1 MASPKTLLSTFKLLS
16 QRNTMKLFCTLPL
29 IAAMSMAFSGAA
41 RSQSLV
47 ELYDVA
53 KNYDASFKSVQ
64 LQAQATRLKVQQAQ
78 AKLGPTATA
87 SANVSL
93 NSGGY
98 YSPASTVHSYGTQTG
113 TLLGSQ
119 PLYRP
124 GDKAEVSQANLQLQ
138 IADAQLLAAEQDL
151 MVRLSQTYFDILA
164 SQDSLTFIQAQMKAV
179 AEQLAFAKRNFEVG
193 TATITDTR
201 EAQAS
206 YDLAVAQEIAAQN
219 DLRVK
224 KMALDQLVGKSDTS
238 PKPISLTLEPQGPVP
253 DRVEE
258 WVALT
263 EQKNPSIKQYRI
275 TSDVARLETDK
286 AQSALMPTVDLQ
298 LSYSYTNNSSG
309 TIATT
314 YDSQVGVTTG
324 AVVLS
329 VPLFNGNALSNRV
342 KETISLRQKAE
353 SDVDTAVRNTSQ
365 NTRSAFFG
373 LLSGVSQIKAL
384 KAAEES
390 SQVALD
396 ANKLGYSVG
405 VRININVLDA
415 QSKLYDTKAKLAKAR
430 YDVLVG
436 HLKLRQLSGV
446 LQVEDLQNIN
456 NMLAP

>member
-1 MASPKTLLSTFKLLS
+1 
-16 QRNTMKLFCTLPL
+16 MKLFCTLPL

-47 ELYDVA
+47 ELYDIA
-53 KNYDASFKSVQ
+53 KNYDASYKSVQ

-93 NSGGY
+93 NSGGFY
-98 YSPASTVHSYGTQTG
+98 APTSTVHSYGTQTG

-119 PLYRP
+119 PLFRP

-238 PKPISLTLEPQGPVP
+238 PKPISLTVEPEGPVP

-286 AQSALMPTVDLQ
+286 AQSALLPTVDLQ

-309 TIATT
+309 TYATT
-314 YDSQVGVTTG
+314 YDSRVGVTTG
-324 AVVLS
+324 AVVVS

-456 NMLAP
+456 SMLTP

>member
-1 MASPKTLLSTFKLLS
+1 
-16 QRNTMKLFCTLPL
+16 MKLFCTLPL

-53 KNYDASFKSVQ
+53 KNYDASYKSVQ

-93 NSGGY
+93 NSGGFY
-98 YSPASTVHSYGTQTG
+98 APTSTVHSYGTQTG

-119 PLYRP
+119 PLFRP

-238 PKPISLTLEPQGPVP
+238 PKPISLTVEPEGPVP

-286 AQSALMPTVDLQ
+286 AQSALLPTVDLQ

-309 TIATT
+309 TYATT
-314 YDSQVGVTTG
+314 YDSRVGVTTG
-324 AVVLS
+324 AVVVS
-329 VPLFNGNALSNRV
+329 VPLFNSNALSNRV

-456 NMLAP
+456 SMLTP

>member
-1 MASPKTLLSTFKLLS
+1 
-16 QRNTMKLFCTLPL
+16 MKLFCTLPL

-53 KNYDASFKSVQ
+53 KNYDASYKSVQ

-93 NSGGY
+93 NSGGFY
-98 YSPASTVHSYGTQTG
+98 APTSTVHSYGTQTG

-119 PLYRP
+119 PLFRP

-238 PKPISLTLEPQGPVP
+238 PKPISLTVEPEGPVP

-275 TSDVARLETDK
+275 TSDVARFETDK
-286 AQSALMPTVDLQ
+286 AQSALLPTVDLQ

-309 TIATT
+309 TYATT
-314 YDSQVGVTTG
+314 YDSRVGVTTG
-324 AVVLS
+324 AVVVS

-456 NMLAP
+456 SMLTP

>member
-1 MASPKTLLSTFKLLS
+1 
-16 QRNTMKLFCTLPL
+16 MKLFCTLPL
-29 IAAMSMAFSGAA
+29 IVAMTMAFSGAA

-314 YDSQVGVTTG
+314 IDSQVGVTTG

>member
-1 MASPKTLLSTFKLLS
+1 
-16 QRNTMKLFCTLPL
+16 MKLFCTLPL
-29 IAAMSMAFSGAA
+29 IAAMSVAFSGAA

-47 ELYDVA
+47 ELYEVA
-53 KNYDASFKSVQ
+53 KNYDATFKSVQ
-64 LQAQATRLKVQQAQ
+64 LQAQATRLKVDQAQ

-87 SANVSL
+87 SANLSL
-93 NSGGY
+93 NNGGF
-98 YSPASTVHSYGTQTG
+98 YSPTSSAYQTVHSYGTQTG

-119 PLYRP
+119 PLFRP
-124 GDKAEVSQANLQLQ
+124 GDRAEVSQANLQLQ

-151 MVRLSQTYFDILA
+151 MVRISQAYFDVLA
-164 SQDSLTFIQAQMKAV
+164 SQDTLTFIQAQMTAV

-219 DLRVK
+219 DLRVR

-238 PKPISLTLEPQGPVP
+238 PKPISLTVEPQGPVP
-253 DRVEE
+253 ERVEE
-258 WVALT
+258 WVSLS

-275 TSDVARLETDK
+275 ASDVARLETDK
-286 AQSALMPTVDLQ
+286 AQSALLPTVDLQ

-309 TIATT
+309 SYTSSKDSSLGIA
-314 YDSQVGVTTG
+314 TG
-324 AVVLS
+324 AVVVS
-329 VPLFNGNALSNRV
+329 VPLFNGNALNNRV
-342 KETISLRQKAE
+342 KETVSLRQKAE
-353 SDVDTAVRNTSQ
+353 SDVDTAVRNISQ
-365 NTRSAFFG
+365 NTRSAFYG
-373 LLSGVSQIKAL
+373 LVSGVSQIKAL
-384 KAAEES
+384 KAAEDS

-415 QSKLYDTKAKLAKAR
+415 QSKLFDTKAKLAKAR
-430 YDVLVG
+430 YGVLLG
-436 HLKLRQLSGV
+436 QLKLRQLSGV

-456 NMLAP
+456 NQLSP

>member
-1 MASPKTLLSTFKLLS
+1 
-16 QRNTMKLFCTLPL
+16 MKLFCTLPL

-64 LQAQATRLKVQQAQ
+64 LQAQATRLKVEQAQ

-87 SANVSL
+87 SANLSL

-206 YDLAVAQEIAAQN
+206 YDLAVAQEIGAQN

-238 PKPISLTLEPQGPVP
+238 PKPISLTIEPQGPMP

-258 WVALT
+258 WVALS

-275 TSDVARLETDK
+275 TSEVARLETDK
-286 AQSALMPTVDLQ
+286 AQSAQLPTVDLQ

-309 TIATT
+309 TYATT
-314 YDSQVGVTTG
+314 YDSRVGVTTG
-324 AVVLS
+324 AVVVS

-342 KETISLRQKAE
+342 KETVSLRQKAE
-353 SDVDTAVRNTSQ
+353 SDVDAAVRNVSQ

-390 SQVALD
+390 SKVALD

-456 NMLAP
+456 SLLAP

>member
-1 MASPKTLLSTFKLLS
+1 
-16 QRNTMKLFCTLPL
+16 MKLFCTLPL

-53 KNYDASFKSVQ
+53 KNYDASYKSVQ
-64 LQAQATRLKVQQAQ
+64 LQAQATRLKVEQAQ

-87 SANVSL
+87 SANLSV
-93 NSGGY
+93 NSGGFY
-98 YSPASTVHSYGTQTG
+98 TPASATDVHSYGTQTG

-206 YDLAVAQEIAAQN
+206 YDLAVAQEIGAQN

-238 PKPISLTLEPQGPVP
+238 PKPISLTVEPQGPVP

-286 AQSALMPTVDLQ
+286 AQSAQLPTVDLQ

-309 TIATT
+309 TYAAT
-314 YDSQVGVTTG
+314 YDSRVGVTTG
-324 AVVLS
+324 AVVVS

-353 SDVDTAVRNTSQ
+353 SDVDTAVRNISQ

-456 NMLAP
+456 SMLTP

>member
-1 MASPKTLLSTFKLLS
+1 
-16 QRNTMKLFCTLPL
+16 
-29 IAAMSMAFSGAA
+29 
-41 RSQSLV
+41 
-47 ELYDVA
+47 
-53 KNYDASFKSVQ
+53 

-93 NSGGY
+93 NSGGFY
-98 YSPASTVHSYGTQTG
+98 APTSTVHSYGTQTG

-119 PLYRP
+119 PLFRP

-238 PKPISLTLEPQGPVP
+238 PKPISLTVEPEGPVP

-286 AQSALMPTVDLQ
+286 AQSALLPTVDLQ
-298 LSYSYTNNSSG
+298 MSYSYTNNSSG
-309 TIATT
+309 TYATT
-314 YDSQVGVTTG
+314 YDSRVGVTTG
-324 AVVLS
+324 AVVVS

-456 NMLAP
+456 SMLTP

>member
-1 MASPKTLLSTFKLLS
+1 
-16 QRNTMKLFCTLPL
+16 MKLFCTLPL
-29 IAAMSMAFSGAA
+29 IAAMTMAFSGAA

>member
-1 MASPKTLLSTFKLLS
+1 
-16 QRNTMKLFCTLPL
+16 MKLFCTLPL
-29 IAAMSMAFSGAA
+29 IAAMTMAFSGAV

>member
-1 MASPKTLLSTFKLLS
+1 
-16 QRNTMKLFCTLPL
+16 MKLFCILPL
-29 IAAMSMAFSGAA
+29 IAAISMAFSGAA

>member
-1 MASPKTLLSTFKLLS
+1 
-16 QRNTMKLFCTLPL
+16 MKLFCTLPL

-309 TIATT
+309 TYATT
-314 YDSQVGVTTG
+314 YDSRVGVTTG

>member
-1 MASPKTLLSTFKLLS
+1 MASPKTLLSIFKLLS

>member
-1 MASPKTLLSTFKLLS
+1 MALPKTLLFIFNLLS

-53 KNYDASFKSVQ
+53 KDYDASYKSVQ

-98 YSPASTVHSYGTQTG
+98 YAPTSTVHSYGTQTG

-119 PLYRP
+119 PLFRP
-124 GDKAEVSQANLQLQ
+124 ADKAEVSQANLQLQ

-164 SQDSLTFIQAQMKAV
+164 SLDSLTFIQAQMKAV

-238 PKPISLTLEPQGPVP
+238 PKPISLTVEPQGPVP

-286 AQSALMPTVDLQ
+286 AQSALLPTVDLQ

-309 TIATT
+309 TYATT
-314 YDSQVGVTTG
+314 YDSRVGVTTG
-324 AVVLS
+324 AVVVS

-373 LLSGVSQIKAL
+373 LLSGISQIKAL

-456 NMLAP
+456 SMLTP

>member
-1 MASPKTLLSTFKLLS
+1 
-16 QRNTMKLFCTLPL
+16 MKLFCTLPL

-53 KNYDASFKSVQ
+53 KDYDASYKSVQ

-98 YSPASTVHSYGTQTG
+98 YAPTSTVHSYGTQTG

-119 PLYRP
+119 PLFRP
-124 GDKAEVSQANLQLQ
+124 ADKAEVSQANLQLQ

-164 SQDSLTFIQAQMKAV
+164 SLDSLTFIQAQMKAV

-238 PKPISLTLEPQGPVP
+238 PKPISLTVEPQGPVP

-286 AQSALMPTVDLQ
+286 AQSALLPTVDLQ

-309 TIATT
+309 TYATT
-314 YDSQVGVTTG
+314 YDSRVGVTTG
-324 AVVLS
+324 AVVVS

-373 LLSGVSQIKAL
+373 LLSGISQIKAL

-456 NMLAP
+456 SMLTP

>member
-1 MASPKTLLSTFKLLS
+1 
-16 QRNTMKLFCTLPL
+16 MKLFCTLPL

>member
-1 MASPKTLLSTFKLLS
+1 
-16 QRNTMKLFCTLPL
+16 MKLFCTLPL
-29 IAAMSMAFSGAA
+29 IVAMTMAFSGAA

-224 KMALDQLVGKSDTS
+224 KMALDQLVGKPDTS

-314 YDSQVGVTTG
+314 IDSQVGVTTG